1 MGRCL
6 EFPWLSQRASTLQQ
20 LHARLA
26 IEAAEQNVW
35 MNPWV
40 ARIDSLAASSIG
52 DIAHNIAF
60 QKHRMVSWRC
70 CCGHCD
76 CGIARPGTTAGTP
89 RTPVSANGGTATV
102 RDNLVTARAGRC
114 GSRYSRLSTR
124 RRRWLP
130 PTAVNH

>member
-1 MGRCL
+1 M
-6 EFPWLSQRASTLQQ
+6 SQRAPTLQQ

-52 DIAHNIAF
+52 DIAHDIAF
-60 QKHRMVSWRC
+60 QKHRMVSERC

-89 RTPVSANGGTATV
+89 RTPVSANGGL
-102 RDNLVTARAGRC
+102 RRSVTTSSPRAPVGVEVGIAGCQRADDGGC
-114 GSRYSRLSTR
+114 RQQL
-124 RRRWLP
+124 
-130 PTAVNH
+130 